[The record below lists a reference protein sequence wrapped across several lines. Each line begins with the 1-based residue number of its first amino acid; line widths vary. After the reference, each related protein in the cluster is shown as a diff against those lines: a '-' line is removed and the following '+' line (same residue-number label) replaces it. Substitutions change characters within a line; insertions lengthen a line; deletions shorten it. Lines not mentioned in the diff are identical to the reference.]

1 MNYLQRFAFT
11 YCKKRAV
18 GQYNKLVIG
27 YNKLDSF
34 VQLLY
39 IKFVFHINS
48 LKKLNIQL
56 KVPLF
61 HYFCKCAQNNKNT
74 KHLQN
79 KAPKEHYKIIFLKHF
94 FLKITL

>member
-27 YNKLDSF
+27 YNKLDSC

-48 LKKLNIQL
+48 LKNLIFSL
-56 KVPLF
+56 KF
-61 HYFCKCAQNNKNT
+61 HYFTTFANVPKTTKTPNICKI
-74 KHLQN
+74 KH
-79 KAPKEHYKIIFLKHF
+79 PKEHYKIIF
-94 FLKITL
+94 